1 VVTDSW
7 VRLQRRTKTI
17 RALLT
22 KSLPCYRNTNLQSR
36 SSQRVVGD
44 ISEVRHACTIGEFQL
59 PNVPSRSG
67 EPRWD
72 TVTSSQGR
80 PSWASSVD
88 WTKADLLKP
97 ESYKQYLQGAN
108 AVVHSMGI
116 LLEAD
121 YKGVVQGREPIISGL
136 QRAFSSSKLGSQNP
150 LERKEGEALEP
161 KESDRQLTYELM
173 NRDSGLYMAMPS
185 VSNVQRLLIHI
196 KPLHW
201 HRNHLASKFRR
212 SYTSPQPAEHQSF
225 PADISRPNETPKQ
238 PYHRSFQTCGVSLC
252 ALRSCMIR
260 AESSL
265 CR

>member
-1 VVTDSW
+1 M
-7 VRLQRRTKTI
+7 
-17 RALLT
+17 
-22 KSLPCYRNTNLQSR
+22 
-36 SSQRVVGD
+36 VGD
-44 ISEVRHACTIGEFQL
+44 ISEVRHTYTIDEFQL

-72 TVTSSQGR
+72 TVTSSKDR
-80 PSWASSVD
+80 PSWAGSVD

-161 KESDRQLTYELM
+161 KEGDRQLTYELM
-173 NRDSGLYMAMPS
+173 NRDSGLYMAMSS
-185 VSNVQRLLIHI
+185 VSYVQRLLTHI
-196 KPLHW
+196 
-201 HRNHLASKFRR
+201 
-212 SYTSPQPAEHQSF
+212 
-225 PADISRPNETPKQ
+225 
-238 PYHRSFQTCGVSLC
+238 
-252 ALRSCMIR
+252 
-260 AESSL
+260 
-265 CR
+265 